1 MKLFARQRWPLV
13 EGRLID
19 KRHLKTFLARYDSSI
34 ANVSVDEYLVEF
46 AGPDGAPARVAIKAQ
61 SVRLPVR
68 GLQIGQTVPLH
79 VNRTGTQA
87 VFGRFE
93 PKQSRAEQRRREKER
108 LARDEAR
115 FKAQID
121 ETSTDR

>member
-1 MKLFARQRWPLV
+1 
-13 EGRLID
+13 
-19 KRHLKTFLARYDSSI
+19 
-34 ANVSVDEYLVEF
+34 
-46 AGPDGAPARVAIKAQ
+46 VAIKAQ
-61 SVRLPVR
+61 SARLPVR

-79 VNRTGTQA
+79 VNRKGTQA

-93 PKQSRAEQRRREKER
+93 PKQSRAERRRREKER
-108 LARDEAR
+108 RARDEAR